1 MNITTAKNRHDNQS
15 KINLTDKFNETSWIN
30 GISIEMKI
38 IELCRNKD
46 KIKIIGVKYKVL
58 VSMKFISLFLRP
70 QLNVR
75 NLIIM
80 RFIRD

>member
-1 MNITTAKNRHDNQS
+1 
-15 KINLTDKFNETSWIN
+15 
-30 GISIEMKI
+30 MKI

-80 RFIRD
+80 RFIRDLVN